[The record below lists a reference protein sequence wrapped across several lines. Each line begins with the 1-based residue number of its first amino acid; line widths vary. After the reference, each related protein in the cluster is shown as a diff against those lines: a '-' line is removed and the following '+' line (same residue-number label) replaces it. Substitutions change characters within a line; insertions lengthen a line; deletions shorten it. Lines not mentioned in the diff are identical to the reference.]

1 MQKTLKSYFFWTH
14 QRGSFHYD
22 VMVTL
27 ILLFIFITP
36 LPAFRHIIDYGDKAP
51 TNTAFREPIQ
61 VVSDGDYGLL
71 LTVPVQD
78 VQVDL
83 SANARANAGA
93 SAGASIRAVRKALH
107 RAIQPVTGDAVS
119 VIRWETV
126 SDSNGQPTQWKVW
139 VHR

>member
-36 LPAFRHIIDYGDKAP
+36 MPFFHRFFDYGDKAQ
-51 TNTAFREPIQ
+51 TNMNLVGPVTVAG
-61 VVSDGDYGLL
+61 DGDYGLV
-71 LTVPVQD
+71 LTLPIDTVRVDMAAD
-78 VQVDL
+78 V
-83 SANARANAGA
+83 RT
-93 SAGASIRAVRKALH
+93 VRKAIH

-119 VIRWETV
+119 VVKWETAAY
-126 SDSNGQPTQWKVW
+126 DGGKPTQWRVW

>member
-36 LPAFRHIIDYGDKAP
+36 LPVFHHILDYGDKAP
-51 TNTAFREPIQ
+51 SNAAYLEPIQ
-61 VVSDGDYGLL
+61 VVGDGDYGLL
-71 LTVPVQD
+71 LTVPAQD

-83 SANARANAGA
+83 SADTRT
-93 SAGASIRAVRKALH
+93 VRKALH

-119 VIRWETV
+119 VVRWETIPGP
-126 SDSNGQPTQWKVW
+126 NGQPAQWKVW

>member
-1 MQKTLKSYFFWTH
+1 MQTLKSYFFWTH

-27 ILLFIFITP
+27 ILLFIFLTP
-36 LPAFRHIIDYGDKAP
+36 LPIFHRFIDYGDKAA
-51 TNTAFREPIQ
+51 TNATFRQPIQ
-61 VVSDGDYGLL
+61 VVGDGDYGLL
-71 LTVPVQD
+71 LIVPASD

-83 SANARANAGA
+83 SASVR
-93 SAGASIRAVRKALH
+93 SVRKALH

-119 VIRWETV
+119 VVRWETV
-126 SDSNGQPTQWKVW
+126 SDANGQPAQWKVW

>member
-1 MQKTLKSYFFWTH
+1 MQTLKSYFFWTH

-27 ILLFIFITP
+27 ILLFIFLTP
-36 LPAFRHIIDYGDKAP
+36 LPIFHRFIDYGDKAA
-51 TNTAFREPIQ
+51 TNATFRQPIQ
-61 VVSDGDYGLL
+61 VVGDGDYGLL
-71 LTVPVQD
+71 LIVPASD

-83 SANARANAGA
+83 SASVRT
-93 SAGASIRAVRKALH
+93 VRKALH

-119 VIRWETV
+119 VVRWETV
-126 SDSNGQPTQWKVW
+126 SDANGQPAQWKVW

>member
-27 ILLFIFITP
+27 ILLFIFLTP
-36 LPAFRHIIDYGDKAP
+36 LPIFHHVIDYGDKAA
-51 TNTAFREPIQ
+51 TNVTFREPIQ
-61 VVSDGDYGLL
+61 VVGDGDYGLL
-71 LTVPVQD
+71 LTVPASD

-83 SANARANAGA
+83 SASVRT
-93 SAGASIRAVRKALH
+93 VRKALH
-107 RAIQPVTGDAVS
+107 QAIQPVTGDAVS
-119 VIRWETV
+119 VVRWETV
-126 SDSNGQPTQWKVW
+126 SDANGQLAQWKVW

>member
-36 LPAFRHIIDYGDKAP
+36 QPFFRRILDYGDKAP
-51 TNTAFREPIQ
+51 TNHALMEPIQ
-61 VVSDGDYGLL
+61 VVGDGDYGLV
-71 LTVPVQD
+71 LTVPAAD
-78 VQVDL
+78 ITVDP
-83 SANARANAGA
+83 SADIK
-93 SAGASIRAVRKALH
+93 SVRKSLH

-119 VIRWETV
+119 VVRWETV
-126 SDSNGQPTQWKVW
+126 PGDSGKPAQWKVW

>member
-1 MQKTLKSYFFWTH
+1 MMQTLKSYFFWTH

-36 LPAFRHIIDYGDKAP
+36 MPFFHRFIDYGDKAQ
-51 TNTAFREPIQ
+51 TNMNLVGPIQ
-61 VVSDGDYGLL
+61 VAGDGDYGLV
-71 LTVPVQD
+71 LTVPIENVPVDMTAD
-78 VQVDL
+78 VHT
-83 SANARANAGA
+83 
-93 SAGASIRAVRKALH
+93 VRKAIH

-119 VIRWETV
+119 VV
-126 SDSNGQPTQWKVW
+126 SWQTASYVDGKPTQWKVW

>member
-36 LPAFRHIIDYGDKAP
+36 LPIFHRIIDYGDKAE
-51 TNTAFREPIQ
+51 TNATFREPIQ
-61 VVSDGDYGLL
+61 VMGDGDYGLL
-71 LTVPVQD
+71 LTVPGSD

-83 SANARANAGA
+83 SANVRT
-93 SAGASIRAVRKALH
+93 VRKALH

-119 VIRWETV
+119 VVRWETIV
-126 SDSNGQPTQWKVW
+126 GPDGQPAQWKVW

>member
-27 ILLFIFITP
+27 ILLFIFLTP
-36 LPAFRHIIDYGDKAP
+36 LPIFHRVIDYGDKAE
-51 TNTAFREPIQ
+51 TNVAFREPIQ
-61 VVSDGDYGLL
+61 VAGDGNYGLL
-71 LTVPVQD
+71 LTVPAGD

-83 SANARANAGA
+83 SASVRT
-93 SAGASIRAVRKALH
+93 VRKALH

-119 VIRWETV
+119 VVRWETLPGP
-126 SDSNGQPTQWKVW
+126 DGQPAQWRVW

>member
-27 ILLFIFITP
+27 ILLFIFLTP
-36 LPAFRHIIDYGDKAP
+36 LPIFHHVIDYGDKAP
-51 TNTAFREPIQ
+51 TNVSFREPIQ
-61 VVSDGDYGLL
+61 VVGDGDYGLL
-71 LTVPVQD
+71 LTVPASD

-83 SANARANAGA
+83 AADTRT
-93 SAGASIRAVRKALH
+93 VRKALH

-119 VIRWETV
+119 VVRWETT
-126 SDSNGQPTQWKVW
+126 SGPDGQPAQWKVW

>member
-36 LPAFRHIIDYGDKAP
+36 MPFFHRFIDYGDKAP
-51 TNTAFREPIQ
+51 TSGPALGPVQ
-61 VVSDGDYGLL
+61 VVGDGEYGLV
-71 LTVPVQD
+71 LTLPFEDVPVD
-78 VQVDL
+78 ISSSDR
-83 SANARANAGA
+83 S
-93 SAGASIRAVRKALH
+93 VRKALH

-119 VIRWETV
+119 VVRWETAAYTA
-126 SDSNGQPTQWKVW
+126 GKPTEWKVW
-139 VHR
+139 IHR

>member
-1 MQKTLKSYFFWTH
+1 MQTLKSYFFWTH

-27 ILLFIFITP
+27 ILLFIFLTP
-36 LPAFRHIIDYGDKAP
+36 LPIFHHIIDYGDKVP
-51 TNTAFREPIQ
+51 TNGTMSAPIQ
-61 VVSDGDYGLL
+61 VVGEGDYGLL
-71 LTVPVQD
+71 LIVPAQD

-83 SANARANAGA
+83 SASVRT
-93 SAGASIRAVRKALH
+93 VRKALH

-119 VIRWETV
+119 VVRWETV
-126 SDSNGQPTQWKVW
+126 SGPDGSPAQWKVW

>member
-36 LPAFRHIIDYGDKAP
+36 LPFFRHIIDYGDKAP
-51 TNTAFREPIQ
+51 TNGGLLAPIQ
-61 VVSDGDYGLL
+61 VAADGDYGLV
-71 LTVPVQD
+71 LTVPASD
-78 VQVDL
+78 VSVDQM
-83 SANARANAGA
+83 A
-93 SAGASIRAVRKALH
+93 SVRAVRKALH

-119 VIRWETV
+119 VVRWETI
-126 SDSNGQPTQWKVW
+126 SDPSGKPAEWKVW

>member
-27 ILLFIFITP
+27 ILLFIFVTP
-36 LPAFRHIIDYGDKAP
+36 TPFFKRFIDYGDKAP
-51 TNTAFREPIQ
+51 TNMNLLKPIQ
-61 VVSDGDYGLL
+61 VSGDGDYGLL
-71 LTVPVQD
+71 LTVPFED

-83 SANARANAGA
+83 TA
-93 SAGASIRAVRKALH
+93 SDRIVRKAIH

-119 VIRWETV
+119 VVRWQT
-126 SDSNGQPTQWKVW
+126 DSFQDGKPTQWKVW

>member
-27 ILLFIFITP
+27 ILLFIFLTP
-36 LPAFRHIIDYGDKAP
+36 LPIFHRFIDYGDKAA
-51 TNTAFREPIQ
+51 TNATFRQPIQ
-61 VVSDGDYGLL
+61 VVGDGDYGLL
-71 LTVPVQD
+71 LIVPASD

-83 SANARANAGA
+83 SASVR
-93 SAGASIRAVRKALH
+93 SVRKALH

-119 VIRWETV
+119 VVRWETV
-126 SDSNGQPTQWKVW
+126 SDANGQPAQWKVW

>member
-27 ILLFIFITP
+27 ILLFIFLTP
-36 LPAFRHIIDYGDKAP
+36 LPIFHHIIDYGDKAA
-51 TNTAFREPIQ
+51 TNVSFREPIQ
-61 VVSDGDYGLL
+61 VVGDGDYGLL
-71 LTVPVQD
+71 LIVPASD

-83 SANARANAGA
+83 SASVR
-93 SAGASIRAVRKALH
+93 SVRKALH

-119 VIRWETV
+119 VVRWETV
-126 SDSNGQPTQWKVW
+126 SDANGQPAQWKVW

>member
-36 LPAFRHIIDYGDKAP
+36 LPIFRRVFDYGDKAP
-51 TNTAFREPIQ
+51 TNGALLEPIQ
-61 VVSDGDYGLL
+61 VAADGEYGLV
-71 LTVPVQD
+71 LTVPFED
-78 VQVDL
+78 VIVDL
-83 SANARANAGA
+83 SADVRT
-93 SAGASIRAVRKALH
+93 VRKALH

-119 VIRWETV
+119 VVRWETV
-126 SDSNGQPTQWKVW
+126 SDSSGKPTQWKVW